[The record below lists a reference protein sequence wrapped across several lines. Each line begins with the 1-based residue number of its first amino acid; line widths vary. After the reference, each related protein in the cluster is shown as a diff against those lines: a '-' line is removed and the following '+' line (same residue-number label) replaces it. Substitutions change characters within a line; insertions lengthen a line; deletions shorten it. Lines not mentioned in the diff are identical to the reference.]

1 MSKVKHI
8 SFEELAGNLAEI
20 LNTVRAEHTSVVVE
34 YASGEKLLIK
44 PFSPSHLKARKDQSE
59 GAAPVADESTLQQQ
73 PSNQVLDP
81 DNVSAVGAMYEIDP
95 NSITPG

>member
-20 LNTVRAEHTSVVVE
+20 LNKVRTEHTSVVVE

-44 PFSPSHLKARKDQSE
+44 PFSPSHPAARKDQSK
-59 GAAPVADESTLQQQ
+59 GAAPVADASTPQHPL
-73 PSNQVLDP
+73 NRVLDP
-81 DNVSAVGAMYEIDP
+81 DNVSSVGAMYELDP